1 MMNAKEVKDPV
12 WWRLGWVPCI
22 VLVLAAAAADLCFP
36 VLQMGMRYM
45 GAGAGLG
52 VLLFMTALLLLR
64 RDFTRREQVF
74 LVLLAIIAAAGLLVC
89 GAAVGWLMALTL
101 PFLVIMICPGRHVP
115 LEAGVEYRGW
125 LGYWKGHRDM
135 AKMDFLRKILPT
147 LISVVVGVVCF
158 IAFLCIFAS
167 GNPVVQMVWEWIV
180 LWWNRIMSYLQI
192 TEDFWMH
199 AIIWLLGILAFGIFT
214 VQRPL
219 NTRRVQPAPSPA
231 EVPTVNSMLPHL
243 PLMVLLGVNLA
254 FLITTATDVAFLW
267 FRRVPEGISQTDYL
281 YEGAES
287 IVWAAVLAAG
297 LLIYF
302 FRRRGSV
309 RRTVLARGLGYL
321 LLVQTLLLAVSVYV
335 RLFNQIQQYAFTPRR
350 ILAAEFLLL
359 GVAGLV
365 ILFCYMVSSGGFLRH
380 VRMCVATMGLLGL
393 SFTVNPPAAL
403 SGDLNMRLAASHP
416 AWSFSL
422 GDFNHSCFKL
432 EDNLCFALYVYE
444 QTKGHP
450 KPEDP
455 DSVEVWQGRRE
466 SFAHR
471 LRRAALGLEERS
483 RYWTLFTL
491 RDYWDRRAAEH
502 ILGRPITAAPVEP
515 LH

>member
-1 MMNAKEVKDPV
+1 MSAKEVKDPI
-12 WWRLGWVPCI
+12 WWRLGWVPFI
-22 VLVLAAAAADLCFP
+22 VLVMVAAAADLCFP
-36 VLQMGMRYM
+36 VLQLGMRYM
-45 GAGAGLG
+45 GVGSGLG
-52 VLLFMTALLLLR
+52 VLLFMAALLLLR
-64 RDFTRREQVF
+64 RDFSRREQVF
-74 LVLLAIIAAAGLLVC
+74 LVMLAVIAAAGLLVC
-89 GAAVGWLMALTL
+89 GTSVGWIMSLSL
-101 PFLVIMICPGRHVP
+101 PFIVIMACPGRAIP
-115 LEAGVEYRGW
+115 LEEGVEYRGW
-125 LGYWKGHRDM
+125 LGYWRGQRGKTKAG
-135 AKMDFLRKILPT
+135 FLRRILPM
-147 LISVVVGVVCF
+147 LISIAVGVICF

-192 TEDFWMH
+192 TEDFWVH
-199 AIIWLLGILAFGIFT
+199 AIIWVLGILAFSIFT

-219 NTRRVQPAPSPA
+219 NRGCGQSAPTSAEQPAGS
-231 EVPTVNSMLPHL
+231 SMLPQL
-243 PLMVLLGVNLA
+243 PFMVLLGVNLA

-267 FRRVPEGISQTDYL
+267 FRRVPEGISQTEYL

-287 IVWAAVLAAG
+287 IIWAAVLAAG

-365 ILFCYMVSSGGFLRH
+365 ILFCYMISSGGFLRH

-393 SFTVNPPAAL
+393 SFTISPPAAL
-403 SGDLNMRLAASHP
+403 SGDLNMRMAPSHP
-416 AWSFSL
+416 SWKFTLA
-422 GDFNHSCFKL
+422 DFNYSCFKL

-444 QTKGHP
+444 QTKDHP
-450 KPEDP
+450 VHEEYAEAVTSSRDAFY
-455 DSVEVWQGRRE
+455 Q
-466 SFAHR
+466 R
-471 LRRAALGLEERS
+471 LKRAAHGLEERS

-491 RDYWDRRAAEH
+491 RDYWDRRAAEQ